1 MEEAEKIAKIKFLQE
16 IRFSIKEIM
25 VLIKGSES
33 ELKTALSNQL
43 PLLYEEKEMEHFL
56 DNALGEYVYVVNEN
70 TANRRSVESVYNANG
85 VCITKGL
92 NVGEQVVLNADV
104 FSDNTESVSVY
115 VKAVK

>member
-1 MEEAEKIAKIKFLQE
+1 M
-16 IRFSIKEIM
+16 
-25 VLIKGSES
+25 
-33 ELKTALSNQL
+33 
-43 PLLYEEKEMEHFL
+43 
-56 DNALGEYVYVVNEN
+56 VNET